1 MLQAIGMNAASM
13 TTAITTPVTTVT
25 TNIEIFAPDIEPWRN
40 GNTGIEFVHTFD
52 SGKPGPHVMINAVT
66 HGNEICGAIAVDR
79 LLRMSAAKIRPM
91 RGKLSFSF
99 ANVEAFSRFNPA
111 DPHATR
117 FVDEDFNRVWTA
129 ETLDGP
135 RDSAELR
142 RARELR
148 PIINEIDL
156 LLDIHSMHSPHGP
169 VMICG
174 PLDKGIAFAKQVG
187 IPAHIVS
194 DVGHANGTRM
204 RDYGGFGD
212 PASAKNALLVECGQ
226 HWEKSAEAVAWQA
239 VWRFLKVA
247 GIMDPALVGSH
258 IDRTPSP
265 AQQVIHVTDAVIAR
279 TADFKFTEGLN
290 GLSMLS
296 KKGDLIATDDKDE
309 VRAPYD
315 NCVLIMPTLIDV
327 KPGLMAVRLGRVK

>member
-1 MLQAIGMNAASM
+1 MP
-13 TTAITTPVTTVT
+13 TAIATTVTTMT
-25 TNIEIFAPDIEPWRN
+25 TNIEISAPDIERWRN
-40 GNTGIEFVHTFD
+40 GNTGIEFLHTIN
-52 SGKPGPHVMINAVT
+52 SGNAGPHVMINAVT

-79 LLRMSAAKIRPM
+79 LLRMGAAKIRPT
-91 RGKLSFSF
+91 RGKLSLAF

-129 ETLDGP
+129 EALDGK

-148 PIINEIDL
+148 AIINEIDL
-156 LLDIHSMHSPHGP
+156 LLDIHSMHSAHAP
-169 VMICG
+169 VMLCG
-174 PLDKGIAFAKQVG
+174 PLDKGIAFAEQVG

-194 DVGHANGTRM
+194 DVGHANGRRM

-226 HWEKSAEAVAWQA
+226 HWVKSAEAVAWQT

-247 GIMDPALVGSH
+247 GIMDPALVGFH
-258 IDRTPSP
+258 IDREPPP

-279 TADFKFTEGLN
+279 TADFKFVEGLN
-290 GLSMLS
+290 GLSVIS

-309 VRAPYD
+309 VHAPYD
-315 NCVLIMPTLIDV
+315 NCVLIMPALIDV
-327 KPGLMAVRLGRVK
+327 KPGLTAVRLGRVI

>member
-1 MLQAIGMNAASM
+1 M
-13 TTAITTPVTTVT
+13 TTAITTTVT
-25 TNIEIFAPDIEPWRN
+25 TMTASIEILAPDIEPWRN

-52 SGKPGPHVMINAVT
+52 SGVPGAHVMINAVT

-79 LLRMSAAKIRPM
+79 LLRMGAAKISPM
-91 RGKLSFSF
+91 RGKLSLSF
-99 ANVEAFSRFNPA
+99 ANVAAFSRFNPA

-117 FVDEDFNRVWTA
+117 FVDEDLNRVWTA
-129 ETLDGP
+129 EALDAA
-135 RDSAELR
+135 RDSVELK
-142 RARELR
+142 RARALR
-148 PIINEIDL
+148 PVIDEIDL

-174 PLDKGIAFAKQVG
+174 PLDKGIAFAEQVG

-194 DVGHANGTRM
+194 DVGHANGRRM

-212 PASAKNALLVECGQ
+212 PASPKNALLVECGQ
-226 HWEKSAEAVAWQA
+226 HWEKSAETVAWRT
-239 VWRFLKVA
+239 VWRFLNVA
-247 GIMDPALVGSH
+247 GIMDPALVRSH
-258 IDRTPSP
+258 IDRAPSP
-265 AQQVIHVTDAVIAR
+265 AQQVIRVTDAVIAR
-279 TADFKFTEGLN
+279 TADFKFAEGLN

-296 KKGDLIATDDKDE
+296 KKGDLIATDDKVE

-327 KPGLMAVRLGRVK
+327 KPGLTAVRLGRVK

>member
-1 MLQAIGMNAASM
+1 M
-13 TTAITTPVTTVT
+13 TTAITTTVT
-25 TNIEIFAPDIEPWRN
+25 TMTPNIEIFAPDIEPWRN

-52 SGKPGPHVMINAVT
+52 SGRPGPHAMINAIT

-79 LLRMSAAKIRPM
+79 LLSMGAEKIRPV
-91 RGKLSFSF
+91 RGKLSLSF

-129 ETLDGP
+129 ETLDAA

-148 PIINEIDL
+148 PIIDEVDL

-174 PLDKGIAFAKQVG
+174 PLDKGIVFAQKVG
-187 IPAHIVS
+187 TPKHIVS
-194 DVGHANGTRM
+194 DVGHANGRRM
-204 RDYGGFGD
+204 RDYGDFSD

-226 HWEKSAEAVAWQA
+226 HWGKSAVAIAWQT
-239 VWRFLKVA
+239 VWRYLKAA
-247 GIMDPALVGSH
+247 GIMDPALVESH
-258 IDRTPSP
+258 IDRAPPP
-265 AQQVIHVTDAVIAR
+265 AQQVIHVTDAIIAR
-279 TADFKFTEGLN
+279 TADFKFAEGLN

-315 NCVLIMPTLIDV
+315 NCVLVMPTLIHV
-327 KPGLMAVRLGRVK
+327 KPGLTVVRLGRVK

>member
-1 MLQAIGMNAASM
+1 M
-13 TTAITTPVTTVT
+13 TTTITAAITTMT
-25 TNIEIFAPDIEPWRN
+25 TNIEISAPDIERWRN
-40 GNTGIEFVHTFD
+40 GNTGIEFLHTFD
-52 SGKPGPHVMINAVT
+52 SGKPGPHVMISAVT

-79 LLRMSAAKIRPM
+79 LLRMGAVKIRPT
-91 RGKLSFSF
+91 RGKLSLAF
-99 ANVEAFSRFNPA
+99 ANVEAFLRFNPA

-129 ETLDGP
+129 EALDGP

-169 VMICG
+169 VMLCG
-174 PLDKGIAFAKQVG
+174 PHDKGIAFAEQVG

-194 DVGHANGTRM
+194 DIGHANGSRL

-212 PASAKNALLVECGQ
+212 PASEKNALLVECGQ
-226 HWEKSAEAVAWQA
+226 HWEKSAEVVAWQT
-239 VWRFLKVA
+239 VWRFLKVT

-258 IDRTPSP
+258 IDQAPSP
-265 AQQVIHVTDAVIAR
+265 AQQVIQVTDAVIAR
-279 TADFKFTEGLN
+279 TADFKFIEGLN
-290 GLSMLS
+290 GLSMLRN
-296 KKGDLIATDDKDE
+296 KGDLIATDDKDE
-309 VRAPYD
+309 VRAPYH

-327 KPGLMAVRLGRVK
+327 KPGLTAVRLGRVR